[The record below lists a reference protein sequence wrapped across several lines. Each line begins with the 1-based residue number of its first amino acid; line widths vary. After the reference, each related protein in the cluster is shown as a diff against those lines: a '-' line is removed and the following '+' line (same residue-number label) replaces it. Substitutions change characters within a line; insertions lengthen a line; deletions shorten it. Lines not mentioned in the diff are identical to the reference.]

1 MYRLRIWISADK
13 VISLLSSHHWLL
25 RELFVSEPWIGLSDA
40 IAALRAELVTAM
52 AAGQSEVLRFELGP
66 VELEFT
72 VDVHKEGGA
81 DAGIRWGVV
90 SFGATGSARSATG
103 HRVKLVLQPREAG
116 SGRNAEVGS
125 SRR

>member
-1 MYRLRIWISADK
+1 
-13 VISLLSSHHWLL
+13 
-25 RELFVSEPWIGLSDA
+25 VSEPWVGLSDA

-52 AAGQSEVLRFELGP
+52 AAGQSEALHFELGP

-72 VDVHKEGGA
+72 VDVHKDGGA

-90 SFGATGSARSATG
+90 SFGARGSAGSAAG
-103 HRVKLVLQPREAG
+103 HRVKLVLQPKDAG
-116 SGRNAEVGS
+116 SGHNAEVGS